1 MAGCIACEGIFTW
14 AIIIEGSHLQGPQ
27 DEWDSSHWSVD
38 PFSAVWHLEDWLSQ
52 VLGWLLHHWVDRVHG
67 SWCGKFGCCSLRLS
81 TGCPPVA
88 HPVTPKGLGW
98 PRVWSPLL
106 RLVLPIPAFVLNEKT
121 VNLRNATAHPYLF
134 KPSHIFAN
142 DSEALIWGFELFS
155 LSSSIE
161 LALILGFIT
170 VKAWQRFMALHW
182 LEGHSRNHWALHV
195 HLHWTALFVLNMFK
209 GFAFND
215 WASVCLICVHL
226 CKTHHRV

>member
-1 MAGCIACEGIFTW
+1 MSSKWQVALLAKAFSLEPSSSKAPTSRGRRMSEIRPIDPGFRFRQFGTW
-14 AIIIEGSHLQGPQ
+14 KIGYPRYLADCYTIGSIVSMVPGQHRC
-27 DEWDSSHWSVD
+27 V
-38 PFSAVWHLEDWLSQ
+38 AV
-52 VLGWLLHHWVDRVHG
+52 
-67 SWCGKFGCCSLRLS
+67 LRRLRRL
-81 TGCPPVA
+81 PVA

-170 VKAWQRFMALHW
+170 VKA
-182 LEGHSRNHWALHV
+182 
-195 HLHWTALFVLNMFK
+195 
-209 GFAFND
+209 
-215 WASVCLICVHL
+215 
-226 CKTHHRV
+226 